1 MHVPDGERM
10 AMVVSVHSTRE
21 PGPLLPHTHLRPQ
34 NRWAPW
40 WLSVQDF
47 GGGHVGYMSLEEWEA
62 LPLALQPLVRHLCPD
77 AEDKAQQALLDR
89 SQAASDRTT
98 WGFQQYAPSLPT
110 CCFGFSVSES
120 LVFAQGARGCERLRV
135 ECARARAACGAD

>member
-1 MHVPDGERM
+1 
-10 AMVVSVHSTRE
+10 MVVSVHSTKLMPESRL
-21 PGPLLPHTHLRPQ
+21 LLPHTHLRPQ

-62 LPLALQPLVRHLCPD
+62 LPLPLQPLVRHLCPD

-98 WGFQQYAPSLPT
+98 WGFQQYAPLSPHLLLPGFPSLR
-110 CCFGFSVSES
+110 C
-120 LVFAQGARGCERLRV
+120 LVFAQGARGCECLRV
-135 ECARARAACGAD
+135 ECACARAACGAD

>member
-1 MHVPDGERM
+1 
-10 AMVVSVHSTRE
+10 
-21 PGPLLPHTHLRPQ
+21 
-34 NRWAPW
+34 
-40 WLSVQDF
+40 
-47 GGGHVGYMSLEEWEA
+47 MSLEEWEA

-98 WGFQQYAPSLPT
+98 WGFQQYAPLPPHLLLPGFPSLR
-110 CCFGFSVSES
+110 C